1 MMQTLELKFE
11 DEFQVI
17 SDLISRKASL
27 EDLQFYRK
35 EASFKADKDTI
46 DDLRQECLERLAAA
60 QNNLKEKDQYF
71 SSVADSL
78 EQKLDDRLTEMRNK
92 TNQRLDEIG
101 QNRQKELMN
110 RIVSL
115 SEQLQNLSSDTNQ

>member
-17 SDLISRKASL
+17 SDLLSRKASL

-35 EASFKADKDTI
+35 EASFKADKDAI

-71 SSVADSL
+71 
-78 EQKLDDRLTEMRNK
+78 
-92 TNQRLDEIG
+92 G
-101 QNRQKELMN
+101 
-110 RIVSL
+110 
-115 SEQLQNLSSDTNQ
+115 